1 MAYIV
6 IGAEY
11 FAVASP
17 ILLVL
22 GGVASWISDYRFQKA
37 LKKI

>member
-1 MAYIV
+1 MAYLV
-6 IGAEY
+6 IAAEY

-17 ILLVL
+17 VLLVV
-22 GGVASWISDYRFQKA
+22 GGVASLVSDYCFQKA

>member
-1 MAYIV
+1 MVYLIIA
-6 IGAEY
+6 AEY

-17 ILLVL
+17 ALLVV
-22 GGVASWISDYRFQKA
+22 GGIASWVSDYRFQKA

>member
-6 IGAEY
+6 IAAEY

-17 ILLVL
+17 ALLVL
-22 GGVASWISDYRFQKA
+22 GGVASGVSDYRFQKA

>member
-6 IGAEY
+6 IAAEY
-11 FAVASP
+11 FVVGSP
-17 ILLVL
+17 VLLIL
-22 GGVASWISDYRFQKA
+22 GGVASWVSDYRFQKA

>member
-6 IGAEY
+6 IAAEY

-17 ILLVL
+17 VLLTL
-22 GGVASWISDYRFQKA
+22 AGIASWVSDYHFQKA

>member
-1 MAYIV
+1 MAYLI
-6 IGAEY
+6 IAAEY

-17 ILLVL
+17 VLLVV
-22 GGVASWISDYRFQKA
+22 GGIASWISDYRFQKA

>member
-6 IGAEY
+6 IAAEY

-17 ILLVL
+17 ALLII
-22 GGVASWISDYRFQKA
+22 GGLASWVSEYRFQKA